1 MKPTMPGYA
10 HFVWLFFMQPITLH
24 ERLKA
29 CGVDE
34 PGISGWKW
42 WRQRKALHE
51 NYRAYLLRLGGVL
64 LLSVVAWSLLG
75 ATGDIFYLTFLLVVI
90 AVGVAVGVAGGVAVG
105 MAGGVVPILF
115 QGMVSVP
122 ILTSGMV
129 LWKKIG
135 PTFNVPYDLS
145 LLTVLIEV
153 EYGVVLGVVAGV
165 AVSVA
170 KGVALGLA
178 KGLALGLALGLVL
191 GSVGSAVFGA
201 AFNEVFGVAFIV
213 AFTAAYL
220 QPHLYLLEAL
230 MQFLLVLGNQ
240 KHPNRSLVFSPVLFD
255 DSIYFPLPRLAA
267 HIVAAA
273 SLDQAL
279 ALRVIQAA
287 NHSPGTSSAASS
299 ALAQLITIE
308 LTTLLTAQDFDAINN
323 LRGFWLPGS
332 DTDNPLLIALS
343 ETARFMLA
351 ANSTDSPYIALQHL
365 DEAQTRLQSLANQL
379 LAKKKDPL
387 ARYLPPLITQW
398 QHQLATSRQATQAKA
413 ANILPNPYAA
423 GNPLSPEMRWG
434 RDVFRGRETIINEIE
449 LLLADRDN
457 SASIALIGP
466 RRCGKSSLLKM
477 LPVLLPDTL
486 VVEFNLQGQPCDTP
500 AAFYQALA
508 QTAHEQAL
516 KQRRLRLPP
525 LPADSTGTPIERL
538 KQWFQQLEQFT
549 AASRILICID
559 EFERI
564 EILFPDQG
572 RELQQ
577 FMGLLRATIQD
588 CRRLRLLVAG
598 TAPFDD
604 LGRIWTDNF
613 INLRELRVGYL
624 AHPAVQGLLQA
635 PIPTQQFNAIP
646 LPVAEAI
653 FQRTQGHPF
662 LTQAFAYVLVNTLNR
677 AKRKIAELDDLDGI
691 EAQVLNDFK
700 LYFSNAWD
708 ETPSDKQ
715 TILMAL
721 AQDNTPVS
729 YDKATR
735 RWLLRRLWIEENGQL
750 RVPTF
755 GRWLREWE
763 DRD

>member
-1 MKPTMPGYA
+1 MTATMPGYA

-34 PGISGWKW
+34 PDISGWNW
-42 WRQRKALHE
+42 WRQRKALHV
-51 NYRAYLLRLGGVL
+51 NYHAFLFRLGMVLMLPVGAFWVVMAAYNTFPLPLPLGEMALGVAIGL
-64 LLSVVAWSLLG
+64 TGGLALGVAIS
-75 ATGDIFYLTFLLVVI
+75 LTFGVAFGVALGVVVGL
-90 AVGVAVGVAGGVAVG
+90 ASGLAGDVAFSVTFGVAAAVTVGVAFGVPGDVADGVAICVAVG
-105 MAGGVVPILF
+105 MLG
-115 QGMVSVP
+115 GMVGAVGGEV
-122 ILTSGMV
+122 SGVMA
-129 LWKKIG
+129 
-135 PTFNVPYDLS
+135 S
-145 LLTVLIEV
+145 
-153 EYGVVLGVVAGV
+153 GVGAGV
-165 AVSVA
+165 
-170 KGVALGLA
+170 KGIAIGINIGLVIGLA
-178 KGLALGLALGLVL
+178 FMLTFLHL
-191 GSVGSAVFGA
+191 
-201 AFNEVFGVAFIV
+201 
-213 AFTAAYL
+213 
-220 QPHLYLLEAL
+220 HLYLFVVPL
-230 MQFLLVLGNQ
+230 QFLLSLSEQ
-240 KHPNRSLVFSPVLFD
+240 QHHNRSLAFSPVFFYERF
-255 DSIYFPLPRLAA
+255 YFPLPRLAPQ
-267 HIVAAA
+267 IIAAA
-273 SLDQAL
+273 SHDPAL
-279 ALRVIQAA
+279 ALRAIQSAKQSTGTLGAA
-287 NHSPGTSSAASS
+287 RN
-299 ALAQLITIE
+299 ALAQLMAIE
-308 LTTLLTAQDFDAINN
+308 LTTLLTTKNFDAINN
-323 LRGFWLPGS
+323 LRGFWLPGAK
-332 DTDNPLLIALS
+332 TDNPLLIVLS
-343 ETARFMLA
+343 EIARFMLA
-351 ANSTDSPYIALQHL
+351 ANSTESAYIALQHL
-365 DEAQTRLQSLANQL
+365 DEVQTRLQSLTNQL
-379 LAKKKDPL
+379 LATKKDPL

-398 QHQLATSRQATQAKA
+398 QQQLATSRLATQAKT
-413 ANILPNPYAA
+413 ANSLVNPYTP

-434 RDVFRGRETIINEIE
+434 RDIFRGRETIINEIE

-457 SASIALIGP
+457 STSIALIGP

-516 KQRRLRLPP
+516 KHRRLRLPP
-525 LPADSTGTPIERL
+525 LPTETTGTPIERL

-604 LGRIWTDNF
+604 LGRIWSDNF

-624 AHPAVQGLLQA
+624 PHPAVHGLLQA
-635 PIPTQQFNAIP
+635 PIPTQQFDAIP
-646 LPVAEAI
+646 RPVAEAI
-653 FQRTQGHPF
+653 FQRTQGQPF
-662 LTQAFAYVLVNTLNR
+662 LTQAFAYVLVNTLNSE
-677 AKRKIAELDDLDGI
+677 KRKVAELTDLDGI
-691 EAQVLNDFK
+691 ETQVLNNYK
-700 LYFSNAWD
+700 YYFANAWH
-708 ETPSDKQ
+708 ETPPEKQ

-721 AQDNTPVS
+721 AQDNTPIS

-735 RWLLRRLWIEENGQL
+735 RWLLQRLWIEENGQL

-763 DRD
+763 ERD